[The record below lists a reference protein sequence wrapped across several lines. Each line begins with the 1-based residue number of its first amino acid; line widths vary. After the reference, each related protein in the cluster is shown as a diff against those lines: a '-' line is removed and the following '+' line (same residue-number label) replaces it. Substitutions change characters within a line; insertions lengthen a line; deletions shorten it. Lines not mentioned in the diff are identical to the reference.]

1 MFWLPYGIEVVP
13 LSEDDSE
20 DTQDLSEPLEAPLR
34 AGEFMEAAPTSPRW
48 LTTWRWRVGSRRTR
62 RLAVP

>member
-1 MFWLPYGIEVVP
+1 MQGRRPAGMFWLPYGIEVVP

-34 AGEFMEAAPTSPRW
+34 AGEFMEAVPEPRPW
-48 LTTWRWRVGSRRTR
+48 WR
-62 RLAVP
+62 RLFGG

>member
-1 MFWLPYGIEVVP
+1 MFWPVRQIEVVP

-34 AGEFMEAAPTSPRW
+34 AGEFMEAPPE
-48 LTTWRWRVGSRRTR
+48 SRPWWR
-62 RLAVP
+62 RLFGG

>member
-1 MFWLPYGIEVVP
+1 MFWPVRQIEVVP

-34 AGEFMEAAPTSPRW
+34 AGEFMEAAPEPRPW
-48 LTTWRWRVGSRRTR
+48 WR
-62 RLAVP
+62 RLFGG